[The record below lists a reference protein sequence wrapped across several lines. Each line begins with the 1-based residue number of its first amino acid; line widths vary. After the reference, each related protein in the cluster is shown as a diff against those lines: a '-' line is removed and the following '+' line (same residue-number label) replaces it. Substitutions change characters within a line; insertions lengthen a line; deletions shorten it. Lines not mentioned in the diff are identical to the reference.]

1 MNATTQTRQAILEA
15 LGAAR
20 AASPHLPALEI
31 ARRLE
36 ISEGELQAARL
47 GRDVVTL
54 PLSPHALAS
63 RFHQLGEVKALTRSR
78 HAVLEQHGQY
88 PVLRGSEQAG
98 LLLAPGGLDLRLHL
112 AQWHWACLIQ
122 DSLPRAGGDS
132 TERLSLQVF
141 NRHGIALHK
150 VFSVA
155 KEASPAWQELE
166 ALGTSDTPAFTQF
179 VEPQP
184 QPRPLPLPLPPTL
197 ADEWARMSD
206 VHQFLGLLRR
216 YELRRHEANTLMEG
230 RFTRALRP
238 EACGRALSNAAA
250 NHLPLMLFVA
260 SPGCVQIRT
269 GRIPAPQ
276 RMRGWLNLFS
286 EDFTLH
292 LDDANIARVWQV
304 HKPNRDGGV
313 TSLEAF
319 DAQGGLVLQIFAE
332 RREGQPERSEW
343 RQLLDEL
350 DAREAAA

>member
-15 LGAAR
+15 LDAAR
-20 AASPHLPALEI
+20 EATPHLPALDI

-63 RFHQLGEVKALTRSR
+63 RFHRLGEVKALTRSR

-88 PVLRGSEQAG
+88 PILRGSEQAG

-112 AQWHWACLIQ
+112 AQWHWACLIR
-122 DSLPRAGGDS
+122 DRRPRAGDDS
-132 TERLSLQVF
+132 PERLSLQVF

-150 VFSVA
+150 AFSLA
-155 KEASPAWQELE
+155 EEATPAWQELE
-166 ALGTSDTPAFTQF
+166 ALGITDAPAFTQS
-179 VEPQP
+179 VEPP
-184 QPRPLPLPLPPTL
+184 PRALPTVPTL
-197 ADEWARMSD
+197 AEEWAQMSD
-206 VHQFLGLLRR
+206 VHQFFGLLNRHQ
-216 YELRRHEANTLMEG
+216 LRRHEANALMEG

-238 EACGRALSNAAA
+238 EACGRALFNAAA

-276 RMRGWLNLFS
+276 RMRGWLNLFAK
-286 EDFTLH
+286 DFTLH
-292 LDDANIARVWQV
+292 LDDANIACVWQV

-319 DAQGGLVLQIFAE
+319 DAQGGLVLQIFSE